1 MGLGSL
7 LGQWE
12 PGGGVE
18 SGWAR
23 TSQEGRASHFL
34 FVYSDLSRGDRSFG
48 LADDIP
54 VVYDHFSFT
63 SFSKQWPQ

>member
-7 LGQWE
+7 LAQWE

-23 TSQEGRASHFL
+23 TSQEGRASHFAL
-34 FVYSDLSRGDRSFG
+34 F
-48 LADDIP
+48 
-54 VVYDHFSFT
+54 T
-63 SFSKQWPQ
+63 QT